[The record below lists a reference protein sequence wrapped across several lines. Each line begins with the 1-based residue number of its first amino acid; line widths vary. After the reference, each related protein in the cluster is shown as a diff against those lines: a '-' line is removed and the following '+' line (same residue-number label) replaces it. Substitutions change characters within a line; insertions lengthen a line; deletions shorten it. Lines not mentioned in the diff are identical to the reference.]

1 MAFKKDV
8 QNANPNVRK
17 GTETSEAN
25 SVTSVYIAANNLR
38 IKEGK
43 SEYVR
48 NCLRNISGNVRPSNN
63 WLINIRRVKNGY
75 VSN

>member
-25 SVTSVYIAANNLR
+25 SVTSV
-38 IKEGK
+38 
-43 SEYVR
+43 
-48 NCLRNISGNVRPSNN
+48 
-63 WLINIRRVKNGY
+63 
-75 VSN
+75 